1 MIKVFLPED
10 RDFTSNGEV
19 VVKPFHALVCKVD
32 NGDYYLDIEAPIDY
46 AQYLVAGNI
55 IVAPTK
61 QGEQAFR
68 ISTQIEKTRTKVTLK
83 AYHVFYDSEEYII
96 KDSYVQSKNCN
107 DALVWL
113 NSALDAPSP
122 FTVSSNIPT
131 IDSYR
136 CVRKSF
142 HDAIFEVIDRW
153 GGHLVRDNFKIE
165 VNASTGKDNGVTI
178 QYRKN
183 LKDIRVTENWSEV
196 VTKILPVGKDGQLLP
211 ETYISSSVQYEV
223 PYSKVVTFEQENISE
238 ESYPS
243 HDAYIQALIAD
254 LREKAT
260 YYVNHACYPEINYTI
275 EADVEN
281 ITDTGDIVRVYD
293 ERLGVTLDASVIS
306 FEFNC
311 LTGKYDKVEFGTLG
325 KSLSGLMGNISST
338 ISSSVSSIEQDWNS
352 FLQASVEVAVS
363 ELWEALAEGYC
374 IIQEDAIYFTEALP
388 ATSNTNV
395 MRLDRTGISFSST
408 GINGLYTNVVNIG
421 NYIDA
426 LNTDLR
432 NLSLSSVN
440 RGILTIGGTTDA
452 EIVARNAL
460 GNAIATINA
469 NGITVKDKNVY
480 DALFYSSGKT
490 ASITGDISSGYL
502 SADGTKL
509 IFKLP
514 LDKSI
519 DGTPSI
525 ASLLVNAYGTQGSIF
540 TYSAS
545 GYDIM
550 NDPDL
555 TVTAEE
561 KSNYL
566 LVTIEASSPL
576 GASSTPVSIEIV
588 TASISFS

>member
-19 VVKPFHALVCKVD
+19 VVKPFYAFVNKVD
-32 NGDYYLDIEAPIDY
+32 NGDFYLDLEAPIDY

-68 ISTQIEKTRTKVTLK
+68 ISTQIEKTRTKISLK

-96 KDSYVQSKNCN
+96 KDSYVIEKNCN
-107 DALVWL
+107 DALNWL
-113 NSALDAPSP
+113 NNALDATSP

-131 IDSYR
+131 IESYR

-142 HDAIFEVIDRW
+142 HDAIFEVIGRW
-153 GGHLVRDNFKIE
+153 GGHLVRDNFNIE
-165 VNASTGKDNGVTI
+165 VNASTGRDNGVTI

-196 VTKILPVGKDGQLLP
+196 VTKILPVGKDGLLLP
-211 ETYISSSVQYEV
+211 EVYVSSSVQYEV
-223 PYSKVVTFEQENISE
+223 PYSKVVSFDQENISE
-238 ESYPS
+238 DSYPTPE
-243 HDAYIQALIAD
+243 AYTQALVTD

-260 YYVNHACYPEINYTI
+260 FYVNHACYPEINYTI

-338 ISSSVSSIEQDWNS
+338 ISSSVSEIEQDWNS
-352 FLQASVEVAVS
+352 FLQASVEVAVA

-374 IIQEDAIYFTEALP
+374 IVQEDAIYFAEELP
-388 ATSNTNV
+388 AISNTNI

-408 GINGLYTNVVNIG
+408 GINGTYTNAVNIE

-426 LNTDLR
+426 LNTDIR

-452 EIVARNAL
+452 EIVARNVL
-460 GNAIATINA
+460 GEAIATINA
-469 NGITVKDKNVY
+469 NGISVNDKNVY
-480 DALFYSSGKT
+480 DALFYSAGKT
-490 ASITGDISSGYL
+490 ATITDDISSGFL

-509 IFKLP
+509 FFKLP

-519 DGTPSI
+519 DGVPSVS
-525 ASLLVNAYGTQGSIF
+525 SLLVNAYGTQGSIF

-545 GYDIM
+545 GYDVI

-555 TVTAEE
+555 TVTEEE
-561 KSNYL
+561 KSNYII
-566 LVTIEASSPL
+566 VTIEASSPL
-576 GASSTPVSIEIV
+576 GAFSTPVSVEIV
-588 TASISFS
+588 TASITFS